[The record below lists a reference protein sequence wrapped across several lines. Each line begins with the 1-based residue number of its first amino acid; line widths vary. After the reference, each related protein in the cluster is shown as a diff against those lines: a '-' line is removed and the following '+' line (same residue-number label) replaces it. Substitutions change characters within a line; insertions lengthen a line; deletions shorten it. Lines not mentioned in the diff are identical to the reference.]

1 MPPADTPYDAVSA
14 YGLISLALESPMLS
28 KRVAVVG
35 SRKYPDLGFVREFV
49 RRLARRDPGATI
61 VSGNAPGVDRAA
73 EVAARAAGLGV
84 VSIPADWDA
93 HGRGAG
99 FVRNGEIVQK
109 CDAVAAFW
117 DGNSKG
123 TADTVGKAEV
133 AGKSVSVW
141 GPDGGRIRG
150 GTKGMRL
157 HLLDSRHVSGCE
169 RCRLCETR
177 RSTVF
182 GQGDPDARL
191 MFVGEA
197 PGHDED
203 ESGLPFVGRAG
214 QRLTKLIEG
223 MGLSRDG
230 VFVINILKCRP
241 PGNRDPEPAEVAA
254 CSPFLFRQLEIVA
267 PDVMVALGSCA
278 ARLLLGTDEGIGR
291 LRGRFHDFHMPRS
304 GPPIPLMPTYHPAY
318 LLRSPGVG
326 PKIESDLRK
335 VASRLSPGR

>member
-1 MPPADTPYDAVSA
+1 M
-14 YGLISLALESPMLS
+14 S

-49 RRLARRDPGATI
+49 RRLARRDPSATV

-73 EVAARAAGLGV
+73 EIEARAVGLDVVSLKADWDSHGRAAGF
-84 VSIPADWDA
+84 I
-93 HGRGAG
+93 
-99 FVRNGEIVQK
+99 RNGEIVQQ
-109 CDAVAAFW
+109 CDVVAAFW
-117 DGNSKG
+117 DGSSRG
-123 TADTVGKAEV
+123 TADTVGKAEA
-133 AGKSVSVW
+133 AGKPVSVW
-141 GPDGGRIRG
+141 GPDGGRIRA

-157 HLLDSRHVSGCE
+157 HLLDSRHVRGCE
-169 RCRLCETR
+169 RCGLCETR

-191 MFVGEA
+191 VFVGEG

-203 ESGLPFVGRAG
+203 ESGLAFVGRAG

-230 VFVINILKCRP
+230 VFIMNVVKCRT
-241 PGNRDPEPAEVAA
+241 PGNRDPEPSEVAA

-267 PDVMVALGSCA
+267 PDAMVALGSCA

-304 GPPIPLMPTYHPAY
+304 ASPIPLMPTYHPAY
-318 LLRSPGVG
+318 LLRSPGDA
-326 PKIESDLRK
+326 PKVESDLRK
-335 VASRLSPGR
+335 VARRLSRGR